1 MMANAPQPEK
11 RKYPRIDKHFMLT
24 YFDLNDP
31 LVKHNASQLK
41 NIGLG
46 GLCVITSKTFSTG
59 TRLGIELK
67 TPFLSEFIHLKGTV
81 LESKVKIRNIIYETR
96 VQFDDIPLPTHAILA
111 KLIEHFRH
119 ENTKGHHE

>member
-1 MMANAPQPEK
+1 MINEPQPEK
-11 RKYPRIDKHFMLT
+11 RKYPRIDKHFMLS

-46 GLCVITSKTFSTG
+46 GLCLITSKSFSTG

-81 LESKVKIRNIIYETR
+81 LESKEKIRNIIYETR
-96 VQFDDIPLPTHAILA
+96 VQFDDIPLAAHAVLS
-111 KLIEHFRH
+111 KLIEHFRN
-119 ENTKGHHE
+119 EKANGHHE

>member
-1 MMANAPQPEK
+1 MTNEPFPEK
-11 RKYPRIDKHFMLT
+11 RKYPRIAKHFMLS

-31 LVKHNASQLK
+31 LVKHSASQLK

-46 GLCVITSKTFSTG
+46 GMCLITSKSFSTG

-81 LESKVKIRNIIYETR
+81 LESKEKIRNIIYETR
-96 VQFDDIPLPTHAILA
+96 VQFDEIPLAAHAVLS
-111 KLIEHFRH
+111 KLIEHFRN
-119 ENTKGHHE
+119 EKANGHHE